1 MQPVSPHRPAA
12 TRFTL
17 FSHCRQQLPVRHSH
31 RLSVYARTTGIHHS
45 RQGRAVAPLPH
56 NEFAAAAREGC
67 AVPPPG
73 SGSRLLGEGADP
85 EAGTSRAGRGLL
97 RAAPPTPPRG
107 AAAPSPGTAGC
118 LHRGDGP
125 RGAPLLP
132 PYADV
137 YSPQRKSPSRKTPR
151 TPPNSERR
159 AKKTCRCHPIASPH
173 VAALGAA
180 PLRAAADAETPP
192 AAPGPPSSARHTQS
206 SGEIKKET
214 ESRGDGASTTPV
226 PRMHAAGAEPTY
238 LLLLCGADGRQRG
251 GEGGMPAEGAGRG
264 ERKRKENE
272 A

>member
-85 EAGTSRAGRGLL
+85 EAGTSRAGQGLL

-159 AKKTCRCHPIASPH
+159 AKKPADVTRLHHPTSQRSGQLRCGQRPMPKR
-173 VAALGAA
+173 L
-180 PLRAAADAETPP
+180 LRPPGRLPPPDTP
-192 AAPGPPSSARHTQS
+192 
-206 SGEIKKET
+206 K
-214 ESRGDGASTTPV
+214 
-226 PRMHAAGAEPTY
+226 AAG
-238 LLLLCGADGRQRG
+238 
-251 GEGGMPAEGAGRG
+251 
-264 ERKRKENE
+264 K
-272 A
+272 